1 MEIAIERPGKGQ
13 VKLTVEVSV
22 AEMQPHLE
30 KAAESLSAKH
40 KIAGFR
46 PGKASLGIVIQK
58 LGAQAVWEEAA
69 EFAVRKS
76 YIDAAMQ
83 HDLNVL
89 GQPHIHVTK
98 LAADN
103 PFVFT
108 AEVAVLPEVTLGQY
122 TSFKAKKEAITVPA
136 EKIDAAIE
144 DLREMFAKDTKVER
158 EAQTGDKTD
167 IDFDLAM
174 ENVPVENGSGRNH
187 PIVIGS
193 KQFIPGFEE
202 QLVGMKTG
210 EVKSFSIEF
219 PKEYHA
225 SHLAG
230 KKGDFTVTVKTVY
243 QIEKPELNDEFA
255 KQAGKFETMTDLR
268 TKVEANIHDEMEQA
282 ADMKFERAVVEEL
295 VGRSTFGD
303 IPELLINNEVEK
315 MLSELKEEVQR
326 QSGLEF
332 SQYLENIKK
341 SEDDLRKEFRP
352 QGGMR
357 VKAAL
362 IIRTVAKAETITA
375 DDKQVE
381 EEVQSTLKMYEG
393 SPEIRTRIDSPDY
406 RDYVRSLQINR
417 KVVAFLKEKA
427 SA

>member
-22 AEMQPHLE
+22 DEMQPHLE
-30 KAAESLSAKH
+30 KAAEALSAKF
-40 KIAGFR
+40 KISGFR

-76 YIDAAMQ
+76 YMEAATQ

-103 PFVFT
+103 PFSFT

-122 TSFKAKKEAITVPA
+122 TSFKAKKEPVVVPT
-136 EKIDAAIE
+136 EKVDAAIE

-158 EAQTGDKTD
+158 EAKEGDKTD
-167 IDFDLAM
+167 IDFDLNM

-210 EVKSFSIEF
+210 EVKTFSIEF

-225 SHLAG
+225 NHLAG

-243 QIEKPELNDEFA
+243 EIEKPALDDEFA
-255 KQAGKFETMTDLR
+255 KQAGKFETMSELR
-268 TKVEANIHDEMEQA
+268 TKVEGNIREEMEQA

-352 QGGMR
+352 QGEMR

-375 DDKQVE
+375 EDKQVE

>member
-1 MEIAIERPGKGQ
+1 
-13 VKLTVEVSV
+13 
-22 AEMQPHLE
+22 
-30 KAAESLSAKH
+30 
-40 KIAGFR
+40 
-46 PGKASLGIVIQK
+46 
-58 LGAQAVWEEAA
+58 
-69 EFAVRKS
+69 
-76 YIDAAMQ
+76 
-83 HDLNVL
+83 
-89 GQPHIHVTK
+89 
-98 LAADN
+98 
-103 PFVFT
+103 
-108 AEVAVLPEVTLGQY
+108 
-122 TSFKAKKEAITVPA
+122 
-136 EKIDAAIE
+136 
-144 DLREMFAKDTKVER
+144 MFAKDTKVER